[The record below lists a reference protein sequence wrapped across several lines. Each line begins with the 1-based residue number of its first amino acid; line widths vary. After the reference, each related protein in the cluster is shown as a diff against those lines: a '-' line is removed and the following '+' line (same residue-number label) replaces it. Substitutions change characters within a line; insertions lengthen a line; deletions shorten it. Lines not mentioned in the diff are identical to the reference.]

1 MSSKNIKIF
10 DETGCLSE
18 EALTE
23 YAHGKLGIHLKKQV
37 EIHINE
43 CDFCRDALEGISLMK
58 SKESSRAAIAQL
70 NEKIANHGKPQHAGG
85 KVIQMNFLRLAAA
98 VALFFVLG
106 GGVLYVALNPPF
118 KNDVAQNKAEEKVLA
133 ENKADVKDTESILL
147 DSVVAGDA
155 VVMPPDAAP
164 LSESSAQEDLFKS
177 PLATNNEGLVANG
190 TGKAEAITADD
201 DLPAD
206 FSTMTATGGASN
218 SAPMYYNPQTGAGQA
233 GYADTV
239 FSFDSEKYVS
249 DGIAGKYD
257 NENSKNLMSVEVAAA
272 SKSKAADKK
281 AQKEAEKKTREES
294 VSRTASA
301 QEAPAVAYDELKV
314 AEEKAEVDQARKNIE
329 QEAQQQNGDSK
340 VYAFADEM
348 PQYPGGNE
356 ALKKHIRD
364 NVKYPQTAKEQA
376 VSGTVYISYV
386 VSEAGKV
393 TKVKVWKS
401 VSKDLDNEAVRVVS
415 SLKDFAPGK
424 QGGKQVSVQMTIP
437 VKFSLE

>member
-1 MSSKNIKIF
+1 MSSKNVKIF

-18 EALTE
+18 EALNE
-23 YAHGKLGIHLKKQV
+23 YAHGKLDIHLKKQV

-70 NEKIANHGKPQHAGG
+70 NEKIANHGRPEKAVG

-118 KNDVAQNKAEEKVLA
+118 KNDVALNKPEEKVLA
-133 ENKADVKDTESILL
+133 ENKAEVKDAENVLL
-147 DSVVAGDA
+147 DSVVSGKTAF
-155 VVMPPDAAP
+155 MPPDAAP
-164 LSESSAQEDLFKS
+164 LLESSTQEDLYKA
-177 PLATNNEGLVANG
+177 PLAKSNEGLVANE
-190 TGKAEAITADD
+190 TGKAEALKTVD

-206 FSTMTATGGASN
+206 YATMKATGGASN
-218 SAPMYYNPQTGAGQA
+218 SAPMYYNPQTGSSQT

-239 FSFDSEKYVS
+239 FTFDSDKYVS
-249 DGIAGKYD
+249 DGIAGAYD
-257 NENSKNLMSVEVAAA
+257 DENTKNLMTVEVAAA
-272 SKSKAADKK
+272 SKNKSADKK
-281 AQKEAEKKTREES
+281 AQKSAEKRTREES
-294 VSRTASA
+294 VSRTASV
-301 QEAPAVAYDELKV
+301 QEAPAVAYDALKV
-314 AEEKAEVDQARKNIE
+314 AEQEDEVNQARKNIE
-329 QEAQQQNGDSK
+329 QEAQQQNGDTK

-356 ALKKHIRD
+356 ALKKYIRE
-364 NVKYPQTAKEQA
+364 NINYPQTAKDQA
-376 VSGTVYISYV
+376 VSGTVYISYI
-386 VSEAGKV
+386 VSAAGKV
-393 TKVKVWKS
+393 TNVKVWKS

-415 SLKDFAPGK
+415 SLKDFTPGK
-424 QGGKQVSVQMTIP
+424 QAGKQVSVQMTVP

>member
-1 MSSKNIKIF
+1 MSSKNVKIF

-23 YAHGKLGIHLKKQV
+23 YAHGKLGVHLKKQV
-37 EIHINE
+37 EIHIND

-58 SKESSRAAIAQL
+58 SKESSRAAIVQL
-70 NEKIANHGKPQHAGG
+70 NEKIANHGKPERAGG

-118 KNDVAQNKAEEKVLA
+118 KSDVAQNKAEEKVLA
-133 ENKADVKDTESILL
+133 ENNAEVKDTENVLL
-147 DSVVAGDA
+147 DSAVAGNA
-155 VVMPPDAAP
+155 VVLPPDAAP
-164 LSESSAQEDLFKS
+164 LLESPAQDLYKL
-177 PLATNNEGLVANG
+177 PLTKTDEGLVANG
-190 TGKAEAITADD
+190 TGKAESLTADD

-206 FSTMTATGGASN
+206 YATMKATGGASN
-218 SAPMYYNPQTGAGQA
+218 SAPMFYNPQTGAGQA
-233 GYADTV
+233 GYTDTV
-239 FSFDSEKYVS
+239 FRFDSDKYVS
-249 DGIAGKYD
+249 DGIS
-257 NENSKNLMSVEVAAA
+257 ENVERENTKTLSSVEVATA
-272 SKSKAADKK
+272 SKNKAADKK
-281 AQKEAEKKTREES
+281 AQKEAEKRAKDEAA
-294 VSRTASA
+294 SRTTST
-301 QEAPAVAYDELKV
+301 QEAASVAAYDTRKV
-314 AEEKAEVDQARKNIE
+314 AEEKAEVE
-329 QEAQQQNGDSK
+329 QGRRDVEQQVQTQNGDTK

-356 ALKKHIRD
+356 ALKKHIKD

-386 VSEAGKV
+386 VSAAGKV
-393 TKVKVWKS
+393 TNVKVWKS

-415 SLKDFAPGK
+415 SLKDFTPGK
-424 QGGKQVSVQMTIP
+424 QDGKQVSVQMTIP

>member
-1 MSSKNIKIF
+1 MSSKNVKIF

-18 EALTE
+18 EALNE
-23 YAHGKLGIHLKKQV
+23 YAHGKLDIHLKKQV

-70 NEKIANHGKPQHAGG
+70 NEKIATHGKPQHAGG

-118 KNDVAQNKAEEKVLA
+118 KNDVALNKPEEKVLA
-133 ENKADVKDTESILL
+133 ENKAEVKDAENVLL
-147 DSVVAGDA
+147 DSVVSGNTAF
-155 VVMPPDAAP
+155 MPPDAAP
-164 LSESSAQEDLFKS
+164 LLESPAQEDLYKA
-177 PLATNNEGLVANG
+177 PLAKSNEGLVANE
-190 TGKAEAITADD
+190 TGKAEALKTVD

-206 FSTMTATGGASN
+206 YATMKATGGASN
-218 SAPMYYNPQTGAGQA
+218 SAPMYYNPQTVSGQT

-239 FSFDSEKYVS
+239 FSFDSDKYVS
-249 DGIAGKYD
+249 DGIAG
-257 NENSKNLMSVEVAAA
+257 NVEAENTKNLSSVEVLA

-281 AQKEAEKKTREES
+281 AQKEAEKRTREES
-294 VSRTASA
+294 VSRTASV
-301 QEAPAVAYDELKV
+301 QEAPAVAYDALKV
-314 AEEKAEVDQARKNIE
+314 AEQEDEVNQARKNIE
-329 QEAQQQNGDSK
+329 QEAQQQNGDTK

-356 ALKKHIRD
+356 ALKKYIRE
-364 NVKYPQTAKEQA
+364 NINYPQTAKDQA
-376 VSGTVYISYV
+376 VSGTVYISYI
-386 VSEAGKV
+386 VSAAGKV
-393 TKVKVWKS
+393 TNVKVWKS

-415 SLKDFAPGK
+415 SLKDFTPGK
-424 QGGKQVSVQMTIP
+424 QAGKPVSVQMTVP